1 MADRETSQGR
11 GKAPAEDDESDLVTD
26 GAAAYRIATVAERTG
41 VPEPT
46 LRAWERRYGIP
57 SPPRSS
63 SGYRRYG
70 EADIALVLEMRR
82 LCESGMAASDAA
94 RVLSARRETTGAE
107 ASAEDPG
114 FDPYA
119 ASVRAIVAAV
129 ERFDDAGLD
138 LELRRLLM
146 LGPGSE
152 AFERVVRPVLTIIG
166 DKWHAGELS
175 VAQEHFASQRIDTLL
190 RDLLQLAPG
199 ASSSSRV
206 ILASFADDEHE
217 LGLLGAALHLAEW
230 GLRPVL
236 LGARTPPAAIRGAVE
251 ALAPALVA
259 LSVTVPPTRV
269 RARELVDEYR
279 AAAGEVPIIVGGPG
293 VEPIADLVTKLGL
306 HVAPDEPSRLRA
318 LVRRLV
324 RHEGGG
330 EGSKRSPNR
339 KPSRRSR

>member
-1 MADRETSQGR
+1 MADRDIPPDRR
-11 GKAPAEDDESDLVTD
+11 GADEGEAS
-26 GAAAYRIATVAERTG
+26 YRIATVAERTG

-57 SPPRSS
+57 APPRSA

-82 LCESGMAASDAA
+82 LCEGGMAASDAA
-94 RVLSARRETTGAE
+94 RLLTARAVTTGTGDARAGE
-107 ASAEDPG
+107 PI

-119 ASVRAIVAAV
+119 ASVRAIVDAV

-138 LELRRLLM
+138 AALRPLLM

-152 AFERVVRPVLTIIG
+152 TFERTLRPALSLIG

-175 VAQEHFASQRIDTLL
+175 VAQEHFASQRIETLL

-206 ILASFADDEHE
+206 VLAAFADDEHE
-217 LGLLGAALHLAEW
+217 LGLLGAALHFSEW
-230 GLRPVL
+230 GYRPVM
-236 LGARTPPAAIRGAVE
+236 LGARTPPSAVRGAVE
-251 ALAPALVA
+251 ALSPALVA
-259 LSVTVPPTRV
+259 LSVTVAPTRV

-279 AAAGEVPIIVGGPG
+279 AAAGDVPIVVGGGG
-293 VEPIADLVTKLGL
+293 VAAIADLLTKLGL
-306 HVAPDEPSRLRA
+306 HVAPDDPVA
-318 LVRRLV
+318 LRRLV
-324 RHEGGG
+324 
-330 EGSKRSPNR
+330 NR
-339 KPSRRSR
+339 IVRDEARAPAPRGAPKGKRRSR